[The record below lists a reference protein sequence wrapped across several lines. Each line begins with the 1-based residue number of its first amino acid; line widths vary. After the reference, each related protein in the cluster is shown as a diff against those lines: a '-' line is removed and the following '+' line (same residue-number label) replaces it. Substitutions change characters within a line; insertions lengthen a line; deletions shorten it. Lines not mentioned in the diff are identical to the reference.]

1 MHINRCRSHWAYR
14 FVQHPPVL
22 LSQDYTST
30 TFCFRVVI
38 PSAQSDEHAA
48 VLTVSQ
54 RDLRVPAGSDS
65 TTRTSSCYAAC
76 TLSAVRVD
84 HEALAATPDAAAVE
98 ACVVIGSSELLQG
111 RDAWLEADLMPGT
124 YVVSAHM
131 RLCKAQSQV
140 QDEPGDREVQVCF
153 SCYSP
158 SPATLSIL
166 GADEA
171 WLAQTEIL
179 MMLTDK
185 VGTADNAMYMH
196 RIGEDTRV
204 GEDEARGLSLRV
216 YQSKALRVF
225 CMLHRNGGG
234 NRPCLLAE
242 EIKFKIENM
251 DVWVHPADE
260 NIDVVGGNCV
270 QLTIAPGESTFL
282 VVRPRSLGKYSLNYS
297 RTVSFEP
304 WNEVK

>member
-1 MHINRCRSHWAYR
+1 MHINRCRPHWTYR

-22 LSQDYTST
+22 LSRDYSST
-30 TFCFRVVI
+30 TLCFRVVI
-38 PSAQSDEHAA
+38 PSAQRDEHAA

-54 RDLRVPAGSDS
+54 RDVRVSVGSDS
-65 TTRTSSCYAAC
+65 STRTSACYAAC

-84 HEALAATPDAAAVE
+84 HEALAATTDPAAVE

-111 RDAWLEADLMPGT
+111 RDSWLEADLMPGT

-131 RLCKAQSQV
+131 RLCKPQSQV
-140 QDEPGDREVQVCF
+140 QNEPADREVLACF

-158 SPATLSIL
+158 SPATLSVL

-179 MMLTDK
+179 MMLTEK
-185 VGTADNAMYMH
+185 VGTADDAMYVH
-196 RIGEDTRV
+196 RVGEDNRA

-216 YQSKALRVF
+216 YQSKTLRVF

-251 DVWVHPADE
+251 DVWVPPADE
-260 NIDVVGGNCV
+260 NISVDGGNCV
-270 QLTIAPGESTFL
+270 QLTIGPGESTFL
-282 VVRPRSLGKYSLNYS
+282 IVRPKSLGKYSLNYS
-297 RTVSFEP
+297 RTVSFES
-304 WNEVK
+304 WNETK